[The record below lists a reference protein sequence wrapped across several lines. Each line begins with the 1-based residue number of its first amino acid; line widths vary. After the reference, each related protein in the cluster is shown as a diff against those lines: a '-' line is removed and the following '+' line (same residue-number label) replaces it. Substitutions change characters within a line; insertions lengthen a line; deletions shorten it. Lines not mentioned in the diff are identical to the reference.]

1 MKDAIEEAR
10 SGRST
15 CKTCKKKI
23 AKGEL
28 RFGVA
33 YKSRYDEGDNF
44 SYAWHH
50 LPCAAKALPEK
61 VKPILADYEGDVSD
75 RVELEKIIAEA
86 PPKKVKEKRS
96 YPYAERAPT
105 GRSKCIGCGKPIG
118 KGDFRF
124 IVERE
129 VDAGAFIAMAPGK
142 VHVKCIGEFVDSL
155 DWEAIAENSKLDE
168 PEIALLRKEQ
178 GAL

>member
-1 MKDAIEEAR
+1 MENVIETAR
-10 SGRST
+10 SGRAACRT
-15 CKTCKKKI
+15 CKEKI

-33 YKSRYDEGDNF
+33 YKSRYDEGDKF
-44 SYAWHH
+44 SFAWHH
-50 LPCAAKALPEK
+50 LPCAAKAQPDKLGPT
-61 VKPILADYEGDVSD
+61 LAAYQGEVSN
-75 RVELEKIIAEA
+75 RAELEKLIAEA

-105 GRSKCIGCGKPIG
+105 ARSKCIGCGDLIG

-124 IVERE
+124 VVERE
-129 VDAGAFIAMAPGK
+129 VDAGSFVAMASGN
-142 VHVKCIGEFVDSL
+142 VHLKCIGGFLDSI
-155 DWEAIAENSKLDE
+155 DWEAIAKNSKLEETD
-168 PEIALLRKEQ
+168 LTSLQKEY